1 MQKKAP
7 LQNWWEVGC
16 MIEIPDSDLDTIKI
30 EEKREGGSSTK
41 LLISYISAME
51 KVLSLKEF
59 VQVIY
64 SLR

>member
-1 MQKKAP
+1 MQEKAP
-7 LQNWWEVGC
+7 LQNWWEVGRT
-16 MIEIPDSDLDTIKI
+16 IKIPDSDLDTIKI
-30 EEKREGGSSTK
+30 EENREGGSPTK
-41 LLISYISAME
+41 LLLSYLSAME

>member
-1 MQKKAP
+1 
-7 LQNWWEVGC
+7 

-41 LLISYISAME
+41 LLLSSISAME